1 MAVDLTPPPET
12 HTPAAVAGMAEEAHR
27 LLGEDP
33 ARARELASLALD
45 AALDA
50 GLHESASV
58 AQRALGL
65 AAMDLDD
72 VPTALEH
79 LRAAVA
85 SARRAGSEQRVA
97 EARMSLAHALVNQG
111 DSTGALRQAGL
122 AMRGVG
128 ARDAALARRHA
139 LILDRLGR
147 VDEALEGYRRA
158 LALVRRSGNDLDVV
172 AVLCNRGVL
181 HAYRGALR
189 AAEADL
195 GEAEQLARSIDQPL
209 YVAIV
214 QGNLGWLAMRRGDL
228 PSALESFDAAEPV
241 LAETSAWRRAVM
253 EMDRCHALLAA
264 GLQREARASA
274 TRVVELFAASD
285 MGAELA
291 EARLALAEAEL
302 ACGRP
307 EAALDA
313 AEQAEEAFARQRR
326 AGWASLA
333 EHLAVRAAFAAGSRD
348 HGLHD
353 RARRVADELAAAGWP
368 GAALD
373 ARLLAAHVAL
383 ALGRDADAAADLEAI
398 PRARDSGPVA
408 QRLTAWHAE
417 ALRRLAAARRG
428 GAVRALRAGLAVL
441 EAHRLTLGATE
452 LRTAATIHG
461 NALAALGLRL
471 AIDSGRAAAV
481 LEWGERGRAAALW
494 QRPARPPDDAALAA
508 DLGELRMVLAAVDDA
523 GKQSAD
529 TQRLLRRQTELEG
542 AIRRRALHATAAD
555 GADAGA
561 SGGPPKPDRLRAALG
576 PRALVEFVQE
586 GRRLLAVVVT
596 AAAGPRLV
604 TLGDVAD
611 EVSRELATLRASM
624 RRLARGARSDASRAV
639 ARSNAEHAAA
649 RLDALLLTPLRARI
663 GDRELVLVPTG
674 ELHAVP
680 WAALPSCGSR
690 ATSVAPSAAL
700 WLRAALG
707 RASAAGDRAA
717 RGTDASDLLLAAGPG
732 LPEAAAEVRALADR
746 HPGAAVLSPE
756 AATVAGVTAALE
768 HARLAHLASHGT
780 FRADNPLFSAL
791 ALTDGP
797 LTVYDLERLH
807 GTPVDMILSACDSG
821 VTAVRPGD
829 ELMGFS
835 GALLALGTSALIASV
850 VPVPDEPTHR
860 LMLALH
866 ERLAAGREPAPALA
880 LARAEALGGD
890 DADFATAAGFVCFGA
905 GSSAS
910 TTA

>member
-12 HTPAAVAGMAEEAHR
+12 HTPADVAGMAEEAHR

-50 GLHESASV
+50 GLRESASV

-122 AMRGVG
+122 AMRGAG

-147 VDEALEGYRRA
+147 VEEALEGYRRA

-189 AAEADL
+189 AGEADL
-195 GEAEQLARSIDQPL
+195 REAEQLARSIGQPL

-307 EAALDA
+307 EAALGA
-313 AEQAEEAFARQRR
+313 ADQAEEAFARQRR
-326 AGWASLA
+326 PGWASLA

-417 ALRRLAAARRG
+417 ALRRLAAGRRG

-452 LRTAATIHG
+452 LRTAATAHG

-471 AIDSGRAAAV
+471 AIESGRAAAV

-494 QRPARPPDDAALAA
+494 QRPARPPNDAALAA
-508 DLGELRMVLAAVDDA
+508 DLGELRMVLAAVGDA

-529 TQRLLRRQTELEG
+529 TQRLLRRQTELEA

-555 GADAGA
+555 GAGAGA
-561 SGGPPKPDRLRAALG
+561 SGGPPKPGRLQAALG

-586 GRRLLAVVVT
+586 GRRLHAVVVT
-596 AAAGPRLV
+596 SAAGPRLV

-611 EVSRELATLRASM
+611 EVSRELATLRASL

-649 RLDALLLTPLRARI
+649 RLDALLLTPLHARV
-663 GDRELVLVPTG
+663 GDRDRELVLVPTG

-707 RASAAGDRAA
+707 RASAADERGA
-717 RGTDASDLLLAAGPG
+717 RGSDLLLAAGPG

-835 GALLALGTSALIASV
+835 GALLALGTSALVASV
-850 VPVPDEPTHR
+850 VPVPDEPTRR

-880 LARAEALGGD
+880 LARVDALGD
-890 DADFATAAGFVCFGA
+890 SDADFAAAVGFVCFGA

-910 TTA
+910 TT